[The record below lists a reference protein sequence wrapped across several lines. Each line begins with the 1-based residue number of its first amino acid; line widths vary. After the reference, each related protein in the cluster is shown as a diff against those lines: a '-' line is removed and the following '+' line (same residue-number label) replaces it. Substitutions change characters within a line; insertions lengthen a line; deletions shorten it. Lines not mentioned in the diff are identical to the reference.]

1 MTLASVSTNFTMP
14 IQKMRRFWG
23 TKVYLA
29 PDEVRTNEEDDA
41 KIVRLTVKQFATD
54 KIDRKSFMHFSHL
67 NPSHLLLNLC
77 TVLQTMGICHVIADD
92 KMKVTFEI
100 EKTT

>member
-41 KIVRLTVKQFATD
+41 KIVRLTVK
-54 KIDRKSFMHFSHL
+54 
-67 NPSHLLLNLC
+67 
-77 TVLQTMGICHVIADD
+77 
-92 KMKVTFEI
+92 
-100 EKTT
+100 